1 MAKVRALQ
9 AQAKAIDEKTASE
22 NDAMKSHDMNVKNYW
37 KIKENLFDKLSSL
50 LERPLWQKTWI
61 LFILLLQCFY
71 TDRYCFIF
79 TERDDPKLSSQD
91 GTVPK
96 LGDKAAELV
105 AEAQQGG
112 PILAK
117 AVEAALEPLFLRQVR
132 ETSSL
137 KDRNLFEKRKDMEN
151 MKNLRIYSIWYR
163 LLKKWS
169 LNELK

>member
-1 MAKVRALQ
+1 MN
-9 AQAKAIDEKTASE
+9 SE
-22 NDAMKSHDMNVKNYW
+22 CSA
-37 KIKENLFDKLSSL
+37 
-50 LERPLWQKTWI
+50 
-61 LFILLLQCFY
+61 FILLLY
-71 TDRYCFIF
+71 WEIRIIF
-79 TERDDPKLSSQD
+79 TERDDPKLSAQD